1 MNDYCL
7 REGQDKVIC
16 DVNQMP
22 DDVRI
27 LIYEFCIDYTSNIK
41 KKEKLMEEIQLTIF
55 LVMFT
60 VICFTI
66 GILITGRISIAWFF
80 INILLGYLVLLMI
93 CLSLFCVVCLPI
105 EILTGFR
112 LHQ

>member
-7 REGQDKVIC
+7 REEQDKVIC
-16 DVNQMP
+16 DVNKMP
-22 DDVRI
+22 NDVRI

-41 KKEKLMEEIQLTIF
+41 KKEKLMEQIQFIIF
-55 LVMFT
+55 LVIFTALCFT
-60 VICFTI
+60 V
-66 GILITGRISIAWFF
+66 GVLITGRISIVWFF

-93 CLSLFCVVCLPI
+93 CLSLFCVVCLPM
-105 EILTGFR
+105 EILTGLR